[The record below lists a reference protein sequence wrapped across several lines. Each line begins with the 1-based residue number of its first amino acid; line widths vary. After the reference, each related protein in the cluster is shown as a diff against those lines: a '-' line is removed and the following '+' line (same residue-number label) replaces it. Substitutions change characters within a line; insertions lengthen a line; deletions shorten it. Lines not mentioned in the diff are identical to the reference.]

1 MKIFTIGVVALVL
14 LLVGCGGTTD
24 TATPISTST
33 PTVASTP
40 GQTRAVVATPAPTA
54 QPGDGQATLEI
65 RVTDAP
71 PEGVSK
77 IQITVRSVEVN
88 KSEGPTPAGW
98 ETVVSEPQTFDLV
111 QLTGVEA
118 VLGSRQL
125 EPGQY
130 NQIRLDVV
138 EAIITIDGEE
148 KVAKVPSGKLRL
160 AGSFE
165 LTAGETTLVTLDF
178 DAGKSVVLRGKMDPI
193 LKPVVKLLVRRSGDP
208 FSAAAPVSEGSAPSE
223 GTPEPLSANA
233 VRVFI
238 PTADN
243 LQFMSFW
250 VAMGAGF
257 FNDEGLDIRVELP
270 PMAGGGAQFL
280 FQGRADV
287 GVFPPPQYLNLI
299 GQGQPLLIFANLLQH
314 EPVNLVVSRDI
325 ADELQIS
332 SDAPLKERLEA
343 TQGLRVGVAP
353 GPVTTLRTLYAS
365 VGLDIDS
372 DIETIVMDPEKENE
386 AFGEGEVDA
395 LYAHTP
401 FLEKALVEQGAV
413 MIVNLSAGEVPELIF
428 QQIHTM
434 ATTQSYAAANPEVLV
449 ALSRG
454 LHRAQQLI
462 HSDQQATA
470 DALMAAVEGLDPQR
484 LQTIIGI
491 YEPAIPQSPEVSVEG
506 VLQILGR
513 FPEHRTPPDL
523 SGIDLNTHVDPQFAL
538 RAVSGG
544 DGSGGGGGRDPGRG
558 GGDGSG
564 GGAGKGGGGGD
575 GSGGGTG
582 KGGGG

>member
-1 MKIFTIGVVALVL
+1 M
-14 LLVGCGGTTD
+14 
-24 TATPISTST
+24 
-33 PTVASTP
+33 
-40 GQTRAVVATPAPTA
+40 
-54 QPGDGQATLEI
+54 
-65 RVTDAP
+65 
-71 PEGVSK
+71 
-77 IQITVRSVEVN
+77 
-88 KSEGPTPAGW
+88 
-98 ETVVSEPQTFDLV
+98 VSEQRTFDLV
-111 QLTGVEA
+111 QLTGVET

-125 EPGQY
+125 KPGQY

-138 EAIITIDGEE
+138 EAIITIDGED

-178 DAGKSVVLRGKMDPI
+178 DANKSVVLRGKTDPL
-193 LKPVVKLLVRRSGDP
+193 LKPVIKLLVRRSGEP
-208 FSAAAPVSEGSAPSE
+208 FSAAAPAPVPGGSAPSD
-223 GTPEPLSANA
+223 GTGAPPSTGA
-233 VRVFI
+233 VRVFV

-299 GQGQPLLIFANLLQH
+299 GQGQPLLIFANMLQH
-314 EPVNLVVSRDI
+314 DSVNLVVSKDI
-325 ADELQIS
+325 ADERQIS
-332 SDAPLKERLEA
+332 PEAPLMERLEA
-343 TQGLRVGVAP
+343 TRGLRVGVAP
-353 GPVTTLRTLYAS
+353 GPVTTLRTLYES

-372 DIETIVMDPEKENE
+372 DIETIVMAPERENE

-413 MIVNLSAGEVPELIF
+413 MIVNLSAGEVPEVDF

-434 ATTQSYAAANPEVLV
+434 ATTQDYAVANPEVLV

-462 HSDQQATA
+462 HSDRQATA
-470 DALMAAVEGLDPQR
+470 DSLIAAVEGLDPSR
-484 LQTIIGI
+484 LQTIIEI
-491 YEPAIPQSPEVSVEG
+491 YEPAIPQSPEVTVEG
-506 VLQILGR
+506 VLQILDR

-523 SGIDLNTHVDPQFAL
+523 SGIDLDAHVDPQFAL

-544 DGSGGGGGRDPGRG
+544 DGGGGGRVPGSG

-564 GGAGKGGGGGD
+564 GGRVPGSGGGD
-575 GSGGGTG
+575 GSGGGRGPGSGGGTG
-582 KGGGG
+582 RGGGG